1 MTAALPNWAGIGPG
15 SSDAELV
22 LASASGDRGAFA
34 EIYDRYADR
43 LHDFCIGMLRDR
55 DSAADCV
62 QDAFCIVATSL
73 SGLREPDKLRPWL
86 YSICRNEALKRLRE
100 LRRERPSDEMPD
112 IASHDASPDT
122 MAHRMELANLISE
135 AAGGLSDRDQAVLEL
150 AYRQGLDGPELAMAL
165 GVTQTNANT
174 MVGRLRET
182 IERSL
187 GALLVARRIQDDPAR
202 CPELAAVL
210 HGWDGKFNILMRKR
224 IARHIES
231 CDACEDERRRSV
243 NPAALLG
250 APLFIPAPAWLK
262 NSVTRD
268 FELTSASHG
277 MGNNGAATK
286 LGPRVD
292 NSHFPPTLARPAI
305 QPSPPPPPPPPPYAP
320 HDGPALLVGNPAVG
334 ESKHRVVPLMALLI
348 FIPLLAL
355 GATLAWLYYPA
366 PHSRRAASCNRRR
379 YRHRP
384 RRFRCRPPPQSCRHR
399 SHPMRS
405 RHRVRLPHCR
415 RRKPSPFR
423 RRRRSPSR
431 PRRRRSPRL
440 RHRYRR
446 LRRLL
451 LSRRRRHC
459 LNRSPSLRSD
469 RFRCRRYL
477 SPRTPPGFRR
487 YSLPCRHPL
496 KPRHRHPPKRPNRT
510 RPPRCP
516 SRIPRPRHLHRNRS
530 RSPSVPRPRRSIR
543 RRPRRR
549 ATRQRPYACTKPR
562 SYSFALTSCSLRPNS
577 SSCPLNVPW
586 HETTT
591 W

>member
-73 SGLREPDKLRPWL
+73 GGLREPDKLRPWL
-86 YSICRNEALKRLRE
+86 YSIVRNEAHKRLRE
-100 LRRERPSDEMPD
+100 LKRERPSDEMPD
-112 IASHDASPDT
+112 VVSHDASPNT
-122 MAHRMELANLISE
+122 MAHRLELANLISE

-187 GALLVARRIQDDPAR
+187 GALLVARRIQDEPAR

-231 CDACEDERRRSV
+231 CAACEDLRSRSV

-277 MGNNGAATK
+277 MGNNGAATQMS
-286 LGPRVD
+286 PRVD
-292 NSHFPPTLARPAI
+292 QSGFHTASTAARPAI
-305 QPSPPPPPPPPPYAP
+305 QPPPPSAPPPPPPPPYAP
-320 HDGPALLVGNPAVG
+320 HAPAALVGDPGDG
-334 ESKHRVVPLMALLI
+334 ESKRRVVPLMALMI

-355 GATLAWLYYPA
+355 GAALAWVYLPSTALSPSGIVQPA
-366 PHSRRAASCNRRR
+366 P
-379 YRHRP
+379 
-384 RRFRCRPPPQSCRHR
+384 
-399 SHPMRS
+399 
-405 RHRVRLPHCR
+405 LP
-415 RRKPSPFR
+415 
-423 RRRRSPSR
+423 
-431 PRRRRSPRL
+431 
-440 RHRYRR
+440 
-446 LRRLL
+446 
-451 LSRRRRHC
+451 
-459 LNRSPSLRSD
+459 
-469 RFRCRRYL
+469 
-477 SPRTPPGFRR
+477 TP
-487 YSLPCRHPL
+487 
-496 KPRHRHPPKRPNRT
+496 
-510 RPPRCP
+510 
-516 SRIPRPRHLHRNRS
+516 
-530 RSPSVPRPRRSIR
+530 SPSVPLPTPAAVVPSPQPPRATPAPVPVQT
-543 RRPRRR
+543 PRQAAPLPTPQAKLPTPQAPLPTPQAPSRGSASRWCAR
-549 ATRQRPYACTKPR
+549 ACAPPAAANRLASPAVPARDAGAAGTRQRSGSTSRAVTRAAAKHRQGRAASQDPPSGQVPDPVGPAPKQVPDPVGPAPKQVPDPAAPKP
-562 SYSFALTSCSLRPNS
+562 CDPNVDI
-577 SSCPLNVPW
+577 CV
-586 HETTT
+586 H
-591 W
+591 